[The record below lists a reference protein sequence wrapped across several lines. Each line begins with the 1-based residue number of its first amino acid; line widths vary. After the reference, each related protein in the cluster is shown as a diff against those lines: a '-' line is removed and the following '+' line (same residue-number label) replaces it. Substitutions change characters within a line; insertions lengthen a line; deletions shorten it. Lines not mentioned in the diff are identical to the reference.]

1 LVRPVTVAILHLSSL
16 VRSPLRDRQQDRVG
30 RVEDVIVRPDG
41 GPHPPISGLV
51 ASIGGRELFVPVWR
65 VSDLSADGAMLE
77 GETVNLGRFERRPGE
92 LLLARDLS
100 SRHLINVVGA
110 RLIRANEIELACVDA
125 QWRVVGVDPSS
136 RGVAR
141 RVLPRML
148 ARRIGPGPI
157 VDWESIE
164 PFVAHVPSARM
175 RIPYRKLA
183 KLRPAQ
189 IADLVEAASHEE
201 GEEIIEA
208 VGQDHELE
216 ADVFEELD
224 PEHQREFLE
233 SRSDEEAARLL
244 ATMAPDDAADLVAD
258 LDQERRMPVL
268 EALPPKQRMKVRS
281 LLSYNPETAGGLM
294 SPDFLLLP
302 EHSTVAEALDAVRES
317 DAPPETLTTIY
328 VGDPEGRLVATISIV
343 RLVQSEPSAKL
354 GVVAERD
361 PVSVRPDADLHSIV
375 RTMSDFNLAATPVLD
390 PDQNVLGVVTVDD
403 VLELLMPTGWRRDF
417 GMSAQD
423 E

>member
-1 LVRPVTVAILHLSSL
+1 MSPALLHLSGL
-16 VRSPLRDRQQDRVG
+16 VRSPLFDGAGDRVG
-30 RVEDVIVRPDG
+30 RIEDAIVRPG
-41 GPHPPISGLV
+41 GEVHPPVSGLV
-51 ASIGGRELFVPVWR
+51 ASIGGRELFVPIWR
-65 VSDLSADGAMLE
+65 ISEIDDGGARLE
-77 GETVNLGRFERRPGE
+77 GETVNLGKFERRPGE

-110 RLIRANEIELACVDA
+110 RLIRANEIELACVESE
-125 QWRVVGVDPSS
+125 WRVVGVDPSS
-136 RGVAR
+136 RGVLRRLLPRPLAR
-141 RVLPRML
+141 RV
-148 ARRIGPGPI
+148 GTGPI

-183 KLRPAQ
+183 RLRPAQ

-224 PEHQREFLE
+224 PDHQREFLS

-244 ATMAPDDAADLVAD
+244 ATMAPDDAADLLAD

-268 EALPPKQRMKVRS
+268 EALPAKQQAKLRT
-281 LLSYNPETAGGLM
+281 LLRYHPETAGGLM

-302 EHSTVAEALDAVRES
+302 VTSSVGAALDAVRASE
-317 DAPPETLTTIY
+317 APPEAISTIY
-328 VGDPEGRLVATISIV
+328 ACDALGRLVGTASVV
-343 RLVQSEPSAKL
+343 RLVQSTPEEEL
-354 GVVAERD
+354 GDVAERD
-361 PVSVRPDADLHSIV
+361 PVTVRVDADLHAIV
-375 RTMSDFNLAATPVLD
+375 RRMSDFNLSSTPVVD
-390 PDQNVLGVVTVDD
+390 HDQLMLGVVTVDD

-417 GMSAQD
+417 GMTAAQ

>member
-1 LVRPVTVAILHLSSL
+1 MPLAILHLSSL
-16 VRSPLRDRQQDRVG
+16 VRSPLRDRRGDRVG

-41 GPHPPISGLV
+41 AAHPPISGLV

-65 VSDLSADGAMLE
+65 VSELSSDGARLE

-125 QWRVVGVDPSS
+125 EWRVVGVDPSS

-141 RVLPRML
+141 RVLPRSL
-148 ARRIGPGPI
+148 ARRIGAGPV

-183 KLRPAQ
+183 RLRPAQ
-189 IADLVEAASHEE
+189 IADLVEAASHDE

-208 VGQDHELE
+208 VGQDQELE

-224 PEHQREFLE
+224 SEHQREFLE

-244 ATMAPDDAADLVAD
+244 ATMAPDDAADLIAD
-258 LDQERRMPVL
+258 LDQERRIPLL
-268 EALPPKQRMKVRS
+268 EALPPKQKAKVRS

-294 SPDFLLLP
+294 SPDFLLLA
-302 EHSTVAEALDAVRES
+302 EHSTVADALEAVRRSDAAPEALATIYAS
-317 DAPPETLTTIY
+317 DA
-328 VGDPEGRLVATISIV
+328 DGRLVGTAPVV
-343 RLVQSEPSAKL
+343 RLVQAEPSAKL

-361 PVSVRPDADLHSIV
+361 PVTVRPDADLHSIV

-390 PDQNVLGVVTVDD
+390 AEQRMLGVVTVDD

-417 GMSAQD
+417 GMSAP
-423 E
+423 EE

>member
-1 LVRPVTVAILHLSSL
+1 MVRPVTVAILHLSSL
-16 VRSPLRDRQQDRVG
+16 VRSPLRDRGGDRVG

-41 GPHPPISGLV
+41 GPHPPVSGLV

-141 RVLPRML
+141 RILPRVL
-148 ARRIGPGPI
+148 ARRIGPGPV

-164 PFVAHVPSARM
+164 PFVAHVPSARL

-224 PEHQREFLE
+224 SEHQREFLE

-258 LDQERRMPVL
+258 LDQERRVPVL
-268 EALPPKQRMKVRS
+268 DALPPKQRMKVRA

-294 SPDFLLLP
+294 SPDFLLVP
-302 EHSTVAEALDAVRES
+302 EDSTVAEALDAVRAS
-317 DAPPETLTTIY
+317 DAPSETLSTIY
-328 VGDPEGRLVATISIV
+328 VSDPDGRLVATISVVELV
-343 RLVQSEPSAKL
+343 RSEPNAKL

-361 PVSVRPDADLHSIV
+361 PVSVRPEADLHSIV

-390 PDQNVLGVVTVDD
+390 ADQHVVGVVTVDD

-417 GMSAQD
+417 GMSAPD

>member
-1 LVRPVTVAILHLSSL
+1 MALAILHLSDL
-16 VRSPLRDRQQDRVG
+16 VRSPLLDGMGERVG
-30 RVEDVIVRPDG
+30 RVDDVIVRPG
-41 GPHPPISGLV
+41 GESHPQVTGLV
-51 ASIGGRELFVPVWR
+51 AAIGGRELFVPIWR
-65 VSDLSADGAMLE
+65 VSSLAASGTRLE

-110 RLIRANEIELACVDA
+110 RLIRANEIELACVEA
-125 QWRVVGVDPSS
+125 EWRVVGVDPSS
-136 RGVAR
+136 RGVLR
-141 RVLPRML
+141 RLLPRAL
-148 ARRIGPGPI
+148 GRRIGPGPI

-183 KLRPAQ
+183 RLRPAQ

-224 PEHQREFLE
+224 SDHQREFLE
-233 SRSDEEAARLL
+233 ARSDEDAARLL
-244 ATMAPDDAADLVAD
+244 ATMAPDDAADLIAD

-268 EALPPKQRMKVRS
+268 EALPAKQQAKVRA
-281 LLSYNPETAGGLM
+281 LLSYHPETAGGLM
-294 SPDFLLLP
+294 SPDFLVLA
-302 EHSTVAEALDAVRES
+302 ESTTVAAALDAVRASE
-317 DAPPETLTTIY
+317 APPEALSTIY
-328 VGDPEGRLVATISIV
+328 ASDGEGHLVGTVSIV
-343 RLVQSEPSAKL
+343 RLVKSESDVTLASI
-354 GVVAERD
+354 AERD
-361 PVSVRPDADLHSIV
+361 PVTVRPDADLHAIV
-375 RTMSDFNLAATPVLD
+375 RKMSDFNLAASPVVD
-390 PDQNVLGVVTVDD
+390 HDHRMLGVVTVDD
-403 VLELLMPTGWRRDF
+403 VLELLMPSGWRRDF
-417 GMSAQD
+417 GMSAAQ

>member
-1 LVRPVTVAILHLSSL
+1 MALAIVHLSDL
-16 VRSPLRDRQQDRVG
+16 VRSPLLDGNGERVG
-30 RVEDVIVRPDG
+30 RVVDVIVRPG
-41 GPHPPISGLV
+41 GESHPRVTGLV
-51 ASIGGRELFVPVWR
+51 AAIGGRELFVPIWR
-65 VSDLSADGAMLE
+65 VSELAVGGTRLE

-110 RLIRANEIELACVDA
+110 RLIRANEIELACVEA
-125 QWRVVGVDPSS
+125 EWRVVGVDPTS
-136 RGVAR
+136 RGVVR
-141 RVLPRML
+141 RLLPRAL

-164 PFVAHVPSARM
+164 PFVAHVPTARM

-183 KLRPAQ
+183 RLRPAQ

-224 PEHQREFLE
+224 SDHQREFLAA
-233 SRSDEEAARLL
+233 RSDDDAARLL
-244 ATMAPDDAADLVAD
+244 ATMAPDDAADLIAD
-258 LDQERRMPVL
+258 LDQDRRMPVL
-268 EALPPKQRMKVRS
+268 EALPAKQQAKVRA
-281 LLSYNPETAGGLM
+281 LLSYHPETAGGLM
-294 SPDFLLLP
+294 SPDFLVLA
-302 EHSTVAEALDAVRES
+302 ESTTVAGSLDAVRASE
-317 DAPPETLTTIY
+317 APPEALSTIF
-328 VGDPEGRLVATISIV
+328 VSDADGRLVGTVSVV
-343 RLVQSEPSAKL
+343 RLVKADPQDTLES
-354 GVVAERD
+354 VAERD
-361 PVSVRPDADLHSIV
+361 PVTVRPDADLHAIV
-375 RTMSDFNLAATPVLD
+375 RKMSDFNLAASPVVD
-390 PDQNVLGVVTVDD
+390 HDHKMLGVVTVDD

-417 GMSAQD
+417 GMTAAQ

>member
-1 LVRPVTVAILHLSSL
+1 MTVAILHLSSL
-16 VRSPLRDRQQDRVG
+16 VRSPLRDRGGDRVG

-41 GPHPPISGLV
+41 GPHPPVSGLV

-141 RVLPRML
+141 RILPRVL
-148 ARRIGPGPI
+148 ARRIGPGPV

-164 PFVAHVPSARM
+164 PFVAHVPSARL

-224 PEHQREFLE
+224 SEHQREFLE

-258 LDQERRMPVL
+258 LDQERRVPVL
-268 EALPPKQRMKVRS
+268 DALPPKQRMKVRA

-294 SPDFLLLP
+294 SPDFLLVP
-302 EHSTVAEALDAVRES
+302 EDSTVAEALDAVRAS
-317 DAPPETLTTIY
+317 DAPSETLSTIY
-328 VGDPEGRLVATISIV
+328 VSDPDGRLVATISVVELV
-343 RLVQSEPSAKL
+343 RSEPNAKL

-361 PVSVRPDADLHSIV
+361 PVSVRPEADLHSIV

-390 PDQNVLGVVTVDD
+390 ADQHVVGVVTVDD

-417 GMSAQD
+417 GMSAPD

>member
-1 LVRPVTVAILHLSSL
+1 MAPAILHLSNL
-16 VRSPLRDRQQDRVG
+16 VRSPLLDRAGERVG
-30 RVEDVIVRPDG
+30 RVEDAIVRLG
-41 GPHPPISGLV
+41 GEAHPPISGLV
-51 ASIGGRELFVPVWR
+51 ASIGGRELYVPMWR
-65 VSDLSADGAMLE
+65 ISEITADGARLE

-110 RLIRANEIELACVDA
+110 RLIRANEIELACIESE
-125 QWRVVGVDPSS
+125 WRVAGVDPSS
-136 RGVAR
+136 RGVLR
-141 RVLPRML
+141 RLLPRPL

-164 PFVAHVPSARM
+164 PFVSHVPSARM

-183 KLRPAQ
+183 RLRPAQ

-224 PEHQREFLE
+224 PEHQREFLA

-244 ATMAPDDAADLVAD
+244 ATMAPDDAADLLAD

-268 EALPPKQRMKVRS
+268 EALPAKQQAKVRS

-302 EHSTVAEALDAVRES
+302 ETALVAEALDAVRSSE
-317 DAPPETLTTIY
+317 APPEALSTIY
-328 VGDPEGRLVATISIV
+328 ASDVEGRLVGTASV
-343 RLVQSEPSAKL
+343 VQLVKADPDAPL
-354 GVVAERD
+354 GLVAERD
-361 PVSVRPDADLHSIV
+361 PVTVRADADLHAIV
-375 RTMSDFNLAATPVLD
+375 RKMSDFNLSATAVLD
-390 PDQNVLGVVTVDD
+390 NEHRMLGVVTVDD

-417 GMSAQD
+417 GMTAVQ